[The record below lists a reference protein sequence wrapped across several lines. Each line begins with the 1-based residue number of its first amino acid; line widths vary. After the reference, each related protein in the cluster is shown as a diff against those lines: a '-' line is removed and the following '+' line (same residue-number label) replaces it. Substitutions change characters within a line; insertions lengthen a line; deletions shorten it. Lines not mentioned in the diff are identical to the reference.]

1 MAFCRSAFCSLNIG
15 GRTTMIT
22 PTPRA
27 MSPQDIVRIYVPP
40 APLDEQTR
48 TNHDTP
54 KHNKQNSRS
63 PSTKDSKP
71 NSLPASEV
79 KYPNSN
85 NYNSNNNNNYSNNNA
100 NHNNTNANKN
110 NNNNNNH
117 CTNDNNHKKIM
128 ASHEKLSA
136 SVQKVSPSSHQSAV
150 AAAAT
155 AAAAS
160 RRPPNTLTGLESG
173 SNRNSI
179 IYGSGD
185 LTPVYC
191 AFNRSEDDLTKS
203 FADASLSTNSNS
215 LGYIGASSSSRRG
228 SLSRKSPSAM
238 FESNMLMECSHM
250 LKRRLSNSS
259 INYEVVE
266 MQPNAGTV
274 TRSGGDIVSSSLSLR
289 LNSPSSNSNSNGG
302 GGGVTPKRMTSFEQL
317 AAARYKERQRHSHDG
332 DADDDDDDDD
342 DDGRGRKTNDENDK
356 YSPDDE
362 ENYSYSYYKYR
373 SADSRQRS
381 PSNVESSKRFVSE
394 SNVQYE
400 SISMR
405 QSSNE
410 PDGQALNKRRPK
422 SSGNETSLFQYEQ
435 QQPATSTHKSITT
448 SIKEYKRFYGTSN
461 EDTCDE
467 ENKKSSDE
475 SPSSPNFKSILN
487 SPDTIPLLS
496 LQLSPSPLAPSPHAS
511 SHIPIAKMKSPTTT
525 TTAGVT
531 DAGDSNS
538 NAQFESPIKPSR
550 IPIVHG
556 GSSSSGNGNGKTMSK
571 FSPTAHQIT
580 SPNSSD
586 LNRVLPPI
594 DIISSSSSSNN
605 SLSSRKLL
613 KSPPTSPNGQTII
626 FTTSTNRPTKL
637 PSSKNGTATTAA
649 IGDSNTIRIKVN
661 QSDNQ

>member
-1 MAFCRSAFCSLNIG
+1 
-15 GRTTMIT
+15 MIT

-85 NYNSNNNNNYSNNNA
+85 NYNSNNNNIYSNNNA
-100 NHNNTNANKN
+100 NHNNANANH
-110 NNNNNNH
+110 NNNNNH
-117 CTNDNNHKKIM
+117 CTNDNNHTKIM

-136 SVQKVSPSSHQSAV
+136 NVQKVSPSQQQQQQQQSV
-150 AAAAT
+150 AF
-155 AAAAS
+155 

-185 LTPVYC
+185 LTPVHC
-191 AFNRSEDDLTKS
+191 ALNRSDDDLTKS
-203 FADASLSTNSNS
+203 FADASLSTISNS

-259 INYEVVE
+259 ANYEVVE
-266 MQPNAGTV
+266 TQTNAGTV
-274 TRSGGDIVSSSLSLR
+274 ARSSGDVALSSLSLR
-289 LNSPSSNSNSNGG
+289 LNSPSSNSN

-317 AAARYKERQRHSHDG
+317 AAARYKERQRHADSHDG
-332 DADDDDDDDD
+332 DADDDDDDEDD
-342 DDGRGRKTNDENDK
+342 DDDRRINDETDK

-381 PSNVESSKRFVSE
+381 PSNVEHSKRFVSE

-405 QSSNE
+405 QSSKE
-410 PDGQALNKRRPK
+410 SDGQAPNKRRPK

-435 QQPATSTHKSITT
+435 QQTATPTQKSIST

-496 LQLSPSPLAPSPHAS
+496 LQLSPHTS
-511 SHIPIAKMKSPTTT
+511 SHIPIAKVKSPTTAA
-525 TTAGVT
+525 TAGDT
-531 DAGDSNS
+531 GGSGG
-538 NAQFESPIKPSR
+538 ESPIKPSR
-550 IPIVHG
+550 IPIIHG
-556 GSSSSGNGNGKTMSK
+556 GSNSSKVMSK
-571 FSPTAHQIT
+571 HSPIGL
-580 SPNSSD
+580 PNSSD
-586 LNRVLPPI
+586 LNSVLPPI

-626 FTTSTNRPTKL
+626 FTTSTSRQTKL
-637 PSSKNGTATTAA
+637 PSSKNGTATAAA